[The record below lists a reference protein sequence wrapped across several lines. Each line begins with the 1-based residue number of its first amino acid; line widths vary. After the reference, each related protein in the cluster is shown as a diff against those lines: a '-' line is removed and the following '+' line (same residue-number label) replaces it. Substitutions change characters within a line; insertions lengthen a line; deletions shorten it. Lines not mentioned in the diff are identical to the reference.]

1 MTTKRLTF
9 ALMAI
14 GLLPAQGQTA
24 ESDSLKTATRP
35 LHEVVVTG
43 TRNEADTRYLT
54 QTVSII
60 DRRQIEQAHNPSLLP
75 VLTEQVPGL
84 FVTSRGILV
93 YGVSGGA
100 AGGISLRGLSG
111 GSGQIMV
118 LIDGHP
124 QYMGLMG
131 HPISD
136 AYQSLMA
143 DRVEV
148 LRGPASALYGSNA
161 MGGVINIITRKMQE
175 DGVKTDIDLG
185 YGSYNTLQSEATN
198 QVRKG
203 RFTSIVSASYNRTDG
218 HRPDLEFEQ
227 YGGYAKLGY
236 ELTKTWDV
244 RADLDI
250 THFNASQPGSL
261 DAPLLDADQRITRG
275 MASVAVENRYERTS
289 GALSL
294 FYNWGRHKINDG
306 YNPNAGESPLDYR
319 FHSRDNMMGL
329 SWYQS
334 ARLFQGNRLTVG
346 VDWYR
351 FGGEAWNKF
360 IAGERED
367 IVDKTQ
373 NEVAGYVDFRQDIGS
388 WLAFNAGVRAD
399 HHEQVGTEWI
409 PQAGLAF
416 LLPRDANIKL
426 TASRGFRYPTLREMY
441 MFPPQNPD
449 LKPESMWNYEIAFS
463 QELLEGRLSYGA
475 NLFYIDGKN
484 LIMTLPNPHGSG
496 RINQNSGK
504 IDNSGVEAQAAYRI
518 SKSWAANANYSFLHM
533 ERPVISAPEHKL
545 HVGGS
550 FTQGRW
556 DLSTGIQYI
565 KGLYTEVSTN
575 DNGKQEDFVLWN
587 IRGSFR
593 ATNFLDIYVRGE
605 NLLAQR
611 YEIMAGYP
619 MPKATFIGGVKVRF

>member
-84 FVTSRGILV
+84 FVTSRGILG

>member
-84 FVTSRGILV
+84 FVTSRGILG

-161 MGGVINIITRKMQE
+161 MGGVINIITTKMQQDAE
-175 DGVKTDIDLG
+175 KTDIDLE

-261 DAPLLDADQRITRG
+261 SAPLLDADQRITRG
-275 MASVAVENRYERTS
+275 MASVAVENRYERTAGS
-289 GALSL
+289 LSF

-306 YNPNAGESPLDYR
+306 YNPNAGESPQDYR

-545 HVGGS
+545 YVGGS

-575 DNGKQEDFVLWN
+575 GNGKQEDFVLWN

>member
-35 LHEVVVTG
+35 LHEIVVTG

-84 FVTSRGILV
+84 FVTSRGILG

-261 DAPLLDADQRITRG
+261 SAPLLDADQRITRG
-275 MASVAVENRYERTS
+275 MASVAVENRYERTAGS
-289 GALSL
+289 LSF

-306 YNPNAGESPLDYR
+306 YNPNAGESPQDYR

-545 HVGGS
+545 YVGGS

-556 DLSTGIQYI
+556 DLSRISP
-565 KGLYTEVSTN
+565 K
-575 DNGKQEDFVLWN
+575 
-587 IRGSFR
+587 IRLRSF
-593 ATNFLDIYVRGE
+593 L
-605 NLLAQR
+605 
-611 YEIMAGYP
+611 
-619 MPKATFIGGVKVRF
+619 